1 MWKASNDPQYPIK
14 MKTRERQENSIE
26 TRSLTQ
32 GDLTELERSTRA
44 KKSLMCHAAK
54 GWGKNT
60 QNFQKEPNLEDK
72 KAHIE
77 LLQKIINGDDPV
89 YSNVMIYGTNTAGN
103 KLNAKI
109 IAGCWGNI

>member
-1 MWKASNDPQYPIK
+1 

-26 TRSLTQ
+26 TRSLTL
-32 GDLTELERSTRA
+32 GDLTEVERSTRA
-44 KKSLMCHAAK
+44 KKSLMCHAAEVWNK
-54 GWGKNT
+54 GPGKNT

-72 KAHIE
+72 KAYIE

-109 IAGCWGNI
+109 IAGC